1 MIASKLRNK
10 KSELSRNTITAGKE
24 ELFFSKSGK
33 NDREANQ
40 SPNFEYGNLFDS
52 VKTEKPVSCGL
63 STSTGYCPF
72 GGACHTCPVVQTK
85 LKVSNAGDK
94 YEQEADRVAEQVMKS
109 GSGLIQRKS
118 CSDCKEDDEAD
129 KIMPKSD
136 ASPGFVN
143 DGFSSQLTQS
153 NGMGRKLPDPILTSM
168 ENSFNTDFSKVRVH
182 DSEQAAYLNNQI
194 RSQAFTY
201 GNDIYFNG
209 GYFQPE
215 SKSGQKLIAHELT
228 HVIQQN
234 RNRKHAINRMPLGLD
249 EVIEEQADDLMTYD
263 DEEDFM
269 IGNTMDN
276 ISIFPDSEIN
286 NQPVRDQSLMK
297 KPKKK
302 MGGDLGNVK
311 EGMGGKGGNVSK
323 ECENWIKINRTTYGY
338 DKSKGADPVE
348 KDFLDTYK
356 NNKEAIPIAK
366 PKDFNKKLKAE
377 TKSPCTC
384 IENLS
389 IDGHGGSWSG
399 GAQEFAPR
407 KYGLGKRSF
416 GVKKNKKG
424 KLVPYNFDIFNDIR
438 FCEPCKIILGGCY
451 VAINKPKPEAG
462 KSGYKGAGD
471 ALGKALSEKTGCS
484 VKAYTGTTYTNKKG
498 FQGNPGGKWVTTSP
512 PEKKK

>member
-10 KSELSRNTITAGKE
+10 KSELSRKTINARKE
-24 ELFFSKSGK
+24 ELFSSKSGK
-33 NDREANQ
+33 NDRKANQ

-94 YEQEADRVAEQVMKS
+94 YEQEADRVAENIMRS
-109 GSGLIQRKS
+109 ESGLIQKKD
-118 CSDCKEDDEAD
+118 CPDCKQDDEAD
-129 KIMPKSD
+129 RVMPKSD
-136 ASPGFVN
+136 TSQGSVT
-143 DGFSSQLTQS
+143 DTFSSQLTQS
-153 NGMGRKLPDPILTSM
+153 HEMGRELPEPILDSM
-168 ENSFNTDFSKVRVH
+168 ENSFNTDFSEVRIH
-182 DSEQAAYLNNQI
+182 DTEHAVNLNNQI
-194 RSQAFTY
+194 KSQAFTY
-201 GNDIYFNG
+201 GNNIYFNR

-234 RNRKHAINRMPLGLD
+234 RNRKYAINRMPLGVD
-249 EVIEEQADDLMTYD
+249 EEIEEQADDLMTYD

-269 IGNTMDN
+269 VGNTMDN
-276 ISIFPDSEIN
+276 IAVFQDSELN
-286 NQPVRDQSLMK
+286 NLSTTFQPTSK

-302 MGGDLGNVK
+302 MGGDLGKVE
-311 EGMGGKGGNVSK
+311 EGMGGKGSNASE
-323 ECENWIKINRTTYGY
+323 ECEKWIKINRTTYGY
-338 DKSKGADPVE
+338 DKSKGADSAE
-348 KDFLDTYK
+348 KEFLETYK
-356 NNKEAIPIAK
+356 DNKEAIPIAK

-424 KLVPYNFDIFNDIR
+424 KLVPYNFKIFNDIR
-438 FCEPCKIILGGCY
+438 FCRPCKIILGGCY

-462 KSGYKGAGD
+462 KSGYKDAGD

-484 VKAYTGTTYTNKKG
+484 VKAYTGTTITTNKGFKG
-498 FQGNPGGKWVTTSP
+498 DPGGKWVTTPP